1 MAYNH
6 LTRRG
11 LLRLAG
17 TAAVAT
23 AAAPL
28 ATACGAGA
36 PRSGAGGGA
45 FTVYW
50 NAGHGYQAYEKVIEE
65 FEQEHDVT
73 VNFQKYQWPDLRTRL
88 LADFASGAVPDV
100 VETQGAWVQE
110 FAVSG
115 DALSLQDYVDS
126 DGAEMGF
133 PDDWLPATVS
143 RNSYQDKVFGIQL
156 HYTCSL
162 LLYNRT
168 LLDDAG
174 VTPPSTWDELL
185 AAARELTNGD
195 VYGIALNQ
203 DSSYAWP
210 WLLQNGTRFYDPD
223 TRRTLQ
229 PRDAAVEALR
239 FQADLAHKHKVSPVP
254 VPSTDYAGPQK
265 LLSANR
271 AAMIITGPWDLKPI
285 AEASPDL
292 DLGIAPVLRRR
303 EQATISAGASMMV
316 PAKAARPDLSWDFL
330 KRVTT
335 LDVER
340 SVTKEAG
347 MLMPRRSWAGQPEVQ
362 GDEQIKAF
370 AQGLPHAVDFLEE
383 IGPTGK
389 SGEIADNL
397 FKTLYQAIV
406 VRNTPVTEALAV
418 FDEAADRA
426 LAG

>member
-1 MAYNH
+1 MAYH
-6 LTRRG
+6 LTRRD
-11 LLRLAG
+11 LLRIAG
-17 TAAVAT
+17 TATLAT

-28 ATACGAGA
+28 AAACGAGA
-36 PRSGAGGGA
+36 PKSDTDGDA

-50 NAGHGYQAYEKVIEE
+50 NAGHGYQAYEKVIDE
-65 FEQEHDVT
+65 FEREHGVT

-88 LADFASGAVPDV
+88 LADLASGTVPDV

-115 DALSLQDYVDS
+115 DALSLAKYVAA

-143 RNSYQDKVFGIQL
+143 RNSHEGEVYGLQL

-168 LLDDAG
+168 MLDAAG
-174 VTPPSTWDELL
+174 VSPPSTWDDLL
-185 AAARELTNGD
+185 AAAKELTTGE

-210 WLLQNGTRFYDPD
+210 WLVQNGVRFYDPD
-223 TRRTLQ
+223 TRAVLA
-229 PRDAAVEALR
+229 PREAAEEALR
-239 FQADLAHKHKVSPVP
+239 FQADLAHRHRVSPVP

-265 LLSANR
+265 LLSAGR

-285 AEASPDL
+285 ADTSPDL
-292 DLGIAPVLRRR
+292 ELGIAPVLRQK

-316 PAKAARPDLSWDFL
+316 PAKASRPDLSWDFL
-330 KRVTT
+330 RRITT

-340 SVTKEAG
+340 AATREAG
-347 MLMPRRSWAGQPEVQ
+347 MLMPRESWAEQPEVQ
-362 GDEQIKAF
+362 DDEHIRAF
-370 AQGLPHAVDFLEE
+370 ADGLPHARDFLEE
-383 IGPTGK
+383 IGPTGR

-397 FKTLYQAIV
+397 FKTLYQSIV
-406 VRNTPVTEALAV
+406 VANTPVSEAFAV
-418 FDEAADRA
+418 FDEAAGRA